1 MREPQPKHTITR
13 GSYQSGARQ
22 ENPGLGTARHGL
34 QGMGPDSTNMVSDD
48 SGTVQDEYKL
58 IVLSASG
65 KATLKTIRVWWAE
78 LL

>member
-22 ENPGLGTARHGL
+22 ENPGLESVGACVSVGTARHGL

-48 SGTVQDEYKL
+48 SGTVHYEK
-58 IVLSASG
+58 IVV
-65 KATLKTIRVWWAE
+65 RR
-78 LL
+78 